1 MVAVGPKVW
10 RVVQVGLLLLLGAAG
25 LFACAGGAPRHFQ
38 GELAYRHVQAQVALG
53 PRTVG
58 SAGNRQA
65 GDYIA
70 AELRRQGWQVEIQE
84 FTYRGVSLRN
94 ILAARGRGP
103 RVVFGAHYDTR
114 SHADHD
120 PDNARRQDPVPGAN
134 DGASGAAIL
143 LELARV
149 LGQEELDVQVQLAF
163 FDGEDNGEI
172 DGWPWCVGSTYMAQ
186 SLLPEQYPRYVVVV
200 DMVGDADQQLYWE
213 RFSNQQL
220 RTAIWAL
227 AAELGYGDIFTP
239 TVRYAIIDDHQPFLQ
254 RGIPAVDIIDF
265 DYPYWHTVSDTLDKV
280 GAQSLERVGR
290 VLEEMVRRRV
300 GLENE

>member
-1 MVAVGPKVW
+1 MVAVGPKTR
-10 RVVQVGLLLLLGAAG
+10 RVVLIGLLLLLAGAG
-25 LFACAGGAPRHFQ
+25 LSACSGGAPPHFS

-65 GDYIA
+65 GDYIV
-70 AELRRQGWQVEIQE
+70 AELRRLGWQVEIQE

-94 ILAARGRGP
+94 IVATRGRGP
-103 RVVFGAHYDTR
+103 LILFGAHYDTR
-114 SHADHD
+114 SRADHD
-120 PDNARRQDPVPGAN
+120 PDAARRQDPVPGAN
-134 DGASGAAIL
+134 DGASGVAIL

-149 LGQEELDVQVQLAF
+149 LGQEELDVQVRLAF

-172 DGWPWCVGSTYMAQ
+172 EGWPWCVGSAYMAQ
-186 SLLPEQYPRYVVVV
+186 SLRPEEYPRYVVVV

-213 RFSNQQL
+213 RFSDQRL

-227 AAELGYGDIFTP
+227 AAELGYGDTFTP

-265 DYPYWHTVSDTLDKV
+265 DYPYWHTISDTSDKV
-280 GAQSLERVGR
+280 GPQSLERVGR
-290 VLEEMVRRRV
+290 VLEEMVRREV